1 MRKSASVCTAF
12 ILATLCCAGQESKA
26 LADLSIE
33 SSASARVW
41 VRYVVKDLTA
51 VRSGWIVSR
60 DAEHPHTVTNL
71 RPSPTNH
78 IRGIV
83 YSPGCALQTF
93 DQPIQD
99 ARSYQYVF
107 HCEPIPKVEIHG
119 TVPYLGKLFDH
130 DFKVEAKYVPDWAS
144 DFFGYDDG
152 TTTEI
157 PLGPAVALDE
167 GEIRIFIRDQVTV
180 QIVDQLRVASR
191 NPKVQASRLGGIR
204 IESLKV
210 DGGVFAF
217 CPTKSTYAHDEF
229 GFALRHDD
237 DDGCPP

>member
-1 MRKSASVCTAF
+1 
-12 ILATLCCAGQESKA
+12 
-26 LADLSIE
+26 
-33 SSASARVW
+33 
-41 VRYVVKDLTA
+41 
-51 VRSGWIVSR
+51 
-60 DAEHPHTVTNL
+60 
-71 RPSPTNH
+71 
-78 IRGIV
+78 
-83 YSPGCALQTF
+83 
-93 DQPIQD
+93 
-99 ARSYQYVF
+99 
-107 HCEPIPKVEIHG
+107 VEIHG

-157 PLGPAVALDE
+157 PLGPAVALDDQSHFHLSVPDLAGSRIGE